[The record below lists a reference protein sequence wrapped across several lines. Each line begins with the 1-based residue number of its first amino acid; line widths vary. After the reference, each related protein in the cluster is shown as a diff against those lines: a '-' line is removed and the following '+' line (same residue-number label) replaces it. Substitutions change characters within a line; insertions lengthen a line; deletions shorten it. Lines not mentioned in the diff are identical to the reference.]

1 MNHTH
6 YHYEGK
12 WALVTEASSGIGRA
26 FAYELAAR
34 GANLIFLPGGSKAIS
49 SCTQYNQ

>member
-1 MNHTH
+1 MFTELTLPDNPVNHMH

-12 WALVTEASSGIGRA
+12 CALVIGASSGIGRA

-34 GANLIFLPGGSKAIS
+34 GANLI
-49 SCTQYNQ
+49 